1 MKKEAIYLLLINTE
15 VFMNML
21 LVTIAEA
28 ASLGLLTVFLVL
40 LDLLCSWKEAAK
52 KLHALRYIYQMQKGT
67 LGWMHYRL
75 EFTTA
80 RQCLYF
86 AHLLTR
92 SAPVACWP
100 PVEAVWETS
109 KIKAAVR

>member
-40 LDLLCSWKEAAK
+40 LDLLCS
-52 KLHALRYIYQMQKGT
+52 
-67 LGWMHYRL
+67 
-75 EFTTA
+75 
-80 RQCLYF
+80 
-86 AHLLTR
+86 
-92 SAPVACWP
+92 
-100 PVEAVWETS
+100 
-109 KIKAAVR
+109 